1 MREFLEVE
9 IGIGL
14 ESGEVKFEGIETD
27 NSMGVLKKRPHLGKI
42 LFPETGHLARDFLEL
57 VVKLAVVNGADGDA
71 ETSRVVVIQ
80 VFEDFLGFN
89 VENDFVEHNLSVGGS
104 RLF

>member
-1 MREFLEVE
+1 
-9 IGIGL
+9 
-14 ESGEVKFEGIETD
+14 
-27 NSMGVLKKRPHLGKI
+27 
-42 LFPETGHLARDFLEL
+42 
-57 VVKLAVVNGADGDA
+57 
-71 ETSRVVVIQ
+71 VVIQ